1 MGSHPYPGIRMYSQV
16 NDCGPIYGK
25 VFRYDIHAVTPITF
39 TWPVN
44 DFDDEYYTIYR
55 DEDVVDRHQDRI
67 KIKKSIT
74 YESFFEI
81 IDRMTPHIVF
91 IFSKF
96 KRCVA
101 LPKREPNK
109 NVTTLIYG
117 GSDMDLE
124 QMNQWFPALKYL
136 YVYKLKKMTIA
147 PVTMEKL
154 HTLSCWY
161 CDMDLFNTLN
171 LPNLE
176 NLDVYRFSGNDSLS
190 MDKFNRLDTVRID
203 ARYIGA
209 VLDQRLRLLQY
220 FRVGSDI
227 VTDVDRL
234 YDHIIKSH
242 ALDIIVPPGLVKDQI
257 KSLHDR
263 LHDSEDLLKLGVYV
277 DDLNILEYTK
287 YFENLQI
294 FDHLQPLKVASIR
307 DAAPLHLHLPKQ
319 IDRNIMTNLRHLNG
333 GIEQH
338 HKFLLSNFNIFTDSN
353 ASAWINLY
361 NSERYVYVCA
371 LEVVLDDVHKW
382 PTVVK
387 TTKNRVFVINAQRTD
402 VYMDVNAKPMFAIAE
417 FLRKIYTWVKFRN
430 VHLVTRGDDRTQ
442 NENYAGALQ
451 AELADVANI
460 QVFKYS
466 KPATIIVA

>member
-1 MGSHPYPGIRMYSQV
+1 MYSQV

-55 DEDVVDRHQDRI
+55 DEDVVDRHIDRI

-74 YESFFEI
+74 YESFFNI
-81 IDRMTPHIVF
+81 IDRMTPNIVF

-96 KRCVA
+96 KQCDMPSER
-101 LPKREPNK
+101 KPNR

-124 QMNQWFPALKYL
+124 KMNQWFPALKYM
-136 YVYKLKKMTIA
+136 YVYKLKKVTTS

-154 HTLSCWY
+154 QTLSCWY
-161 CDMDLFNTLN
+161 CDMGLFNTLS

-176 NLDVYRFSGNDSLS
+176 NLDIYRFTGSGYLS

-203 ARYIGA
+203 ARYVAA
-209 VLDQRLRLLQY
+209 VPDQSLRLLQY
-220 FRVGSDI
+220 FRVNNDI
-227 VTDVDRL
+227 TPPADRL
-234 YDHIIKSH
+234 YDHIVKSN
-242 ALDIIVPPGLVKDQI
+242 ALDVIIPPGLVADQI
-257 KSLHDR
+257 KTFHDR
-263 LHDSEDLLKLGVYV
+263 MQDNEDILKLGVYV
-277 DDLNILEYTK
+277 DDLNLLEYTK
-287 YFENLQI
+287 YFENIQI

-307 DAAPLHLHLPKQ
+307 KAAPLQTHLPKQ
-319 IDRNIMTNLRHLNG
+319 INRNIMTNLRHLNG

-338 HKFLLSNFNIFTDSN
+338 HKFLLSNFNIFTDRNS
-353 ASAWINLY
+353 SAWINLY
-361 NSERYVYVCA
+361 KSERYVYVCA
-371 LEVVLDDVHKW
+371 LEVVLDDEMKW

-402 VYMDVNAKPMFAIAE
+402 VYMDVNAKPMFVIAE
-417 FLRKIYTWVKFRN
+417 FLRKIYSWVKFRN
-430 VHLVTRGDDRTQ
+430 VHLLTRGDDRTQ

-451 AELADVANI
+451 AELNDISNI

-466 KPATIIVA
+466 EPATIIVA